1 MTTWRDDILAA
12 IETRARFQRQSGN
25 CESPAQRL
33 ARFIQLQRGSF
44 ELLQTSPD
52 GLQHFLRR
60 NFRSRRAE
68 VIHGEW
74 RPVSP
79 DRRADQA

>member
-1 MTTWRDDILAA
+1 
-12 IETRARFQRQSGN
+12 
-25 CESPAQRL
+25 
-33 ARFIQLQRGSF
+33 
-44 ELLQTSPD
+44 LLQTSPD